1 MLLNIA
7 VIIWVDGV
15 RHTLLASRITQTHV
29 KGVYQKIGY
38 TEVNLRYGSPAVK
51 NREIWGALVP
61 YNEVWRAGANN
72 ATTVAFSAKVTL
84 QKTTLDSGKYALF
97 IIPRAHKKWTVIF
110 NRSHQQWGAFDYNKE
125 EDVVRMEVAPKKR
138 TNKVENLNYS
148 IRQVDYQHGSIVLQW
163 AFYEIEIPFET
174 DYIEQFKQEVEQR
187 AAQQPAPIKW
197 VVYLQG
203 AAHLLQIQTHAP
215 LALSWINQGEK
226 IMRATVAWNDQY
238 YPRDYIVGHLYWV
251 KARLLAQNNR
261 FQEAINYVHDL
272 KNLDNTL
279 FYERN
284 KDKES
289 IDLLLH
295 QWKEK

>member
-1 MLLNIA
+1 
-7 VIIWVDGV
+7 
-15 RHTLLASRITQTHV
+15 
-29 KGVYQKIGY
+29 
-38 TEVNLRYGSPAVK
+38 
-51 NREIWGALVP
+51 
-61 YNEVWRAGANN
+61 
-72 ATTVAFSAKVTL
+72 
-84 QKTTLDSGKYALF
+84 
-97 IIPRAHKKWTVIF
+97 
-110 NRSHQQWGAFDYNKE
+110 
-125 EDVVRMEVAPKKR
+125 
-138 TNKVENLNYS
+138 
-148 IRQVDYQHGSIVLQW
+148 
-163 AFYEIEIPFET
+163 
-174 DYIEQFKQEVEQR
+174 EQR

-251 KARLLAQNNR
+251 KARLLAENNR